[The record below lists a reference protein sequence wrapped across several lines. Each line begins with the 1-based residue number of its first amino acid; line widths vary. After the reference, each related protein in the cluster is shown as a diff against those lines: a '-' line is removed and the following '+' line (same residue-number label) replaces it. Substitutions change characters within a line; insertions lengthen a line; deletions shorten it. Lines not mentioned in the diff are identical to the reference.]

1 MTREVA
7 RIISNVSRA
16 MARPVTFGNSAAAFQ
31 RHRWCRDVL
40 IPMALILASTA
51 VLRSHSPM
59 STQAELDRGDLA
71 SVCSDPGWPGTC
83 ARAVEVSGMASAT
96 SAVAR
101 NAEQSPGKVQN
112 AGRTLVVRGQSHQ
125 DLGWYP
131 DRSGLPRPVK
141 SVSDWKRRRQAVLRA
156 MQRVMGALPGRD
168 KRCRVQCEV
177 IEEVDCG
184 DYVRRDIRYTA
195 EPGDWVPAYLLIPKN
210 ALEGRARCHGV
221 LCLHQTHPAGRRVVV
236 GLGQSPDDEY
246 GVELVKRGYVCL
258 APAYP
263 LLADYHP
270 PLGELGYQ
278 SGVMKAVWNNMR
290 GLDLLE
296 SMPFVVRGRFGAIGH
311 SLGGHTSL
319 FTAAFDSRIQI
330 VVTSCGFDSFIDYM
344 GGDIRGW
351 TSSRYMPRLA
361 EYPRGEPPFDFHEV
375 LGTLAPRWCLV
386 SAPIEDTNFRW
397 ESVARIGRE
406 VTRVYGLYGCPE
418 RFGVL
423 HPNCGH
429 RFPTE
434 IRETAYQWLDKAL
447 R

>member
-1 MTREVA
+1 MGALE
-7 RIISNVSRA
+7 ISSN
-16 MARPVTFGNSAAAFQ
+16 
-31 RHRWCRDVL
+31 
-40 IPMALILASTA
+40 ASTTG
-51 VLRSHSPM
+51 V
-59 STQAELDRGDLA
+59 AE
-71 SVCSDPGWPGTC
+71 
-83 ARAVEVSGMASAT
+83 
-96 SAVAR
+96 
-101 NAEQSPGKVQN
+101 KN
-112 AGRTLVVRGQSHQ
+112 AGQTSGEAKHVVRTPVVREQSHQ

-141 SVSDWKRRRQAVLRA
+141 SVSDWKRRRQAVLGA
-156 MQRVMGALPGRD
+156 MERVTGAVPGRE

-210 ALEGRARCHGV
+210 ALDGRARCHGV

-246 GVELVKRGYVCL
+246 GIELVKRGYVCL

-270 PLGELGYQ
+270 PLRELGYQ

-290 GLDLLE
+290 GLDMLE
-296 SMPFVVRGRFGAIGH
+296 SMPFVVRSRFGAIGH
-311 SLGGHTSL
+311 SLGGHTGL
-319 FTAAFDSRIQI
+319 FTAAFDSRIKV

-344 GGDIRGW
+344 GGDIQGW

-361 EYPRGEPPFDFHEV
+361 EYPRGQVPFDFHEV
-375 LGTLAPRWCLV
+375 LGMLAPRWCLV

-397 ESVARIGRE
+397 ESVARIGRQ

-429 RFPTE
+429 RFPPE

>member
-1 MTREVA
+1 MTLMLAATV
-7 RIISNVSRA
+7 ILRA
-16 MARPVTFGNSAAAFQ
+16 SSSTSA
-31 RHRWCRDVL
+31 
-40 IPMALILASTA
+40 
-51 VLRSHSPM
+51 
-59 STQAELDRGDLA
+59 QAEQAWGDMA
-71 SVCSDPGWPGTC
+71 GVCSDQRRSVTC
-83 ARAVEVSGMASAT
+83 ARALEIT
-96 SAVAR
+96 SKTSTTGVVAR
-101 NAEQSPGKVQN
+101 YADQPTGKVQN
-112 AGRTLVVRGQSHQ
+112 AVQNSVIRGQSHQ

-141 SVSDWKRRRQAVLRA
+141 SVSDWKRRRQAVLSA
-156 MQRVMGALPGRD
+156 MERVMGAVPSREKRGRV
-168 KRCRVQCEV
+168 RCEV

-184 DYVRRDIRYTA
+184 DYVRRDIRYAA
-195 EPGDWVPAYLLIPKN
+195 EPGDWVPAYLLIPKT
-210 ALEGRARCHGV
+210 ALDGRARCHGV

-270 PLGELGYQ
+270 ALGGLGYQ

-319 FTAAFDSRIQI
+319 FTAAFDPRIR
-330 VVTSCGFDSFIDYM
+330 VVVSSCGFDSFIDYM

-361 EYPRGEPPFDFHEV
+361 EYPQGEFPFDFHEV
-375 LGTLAPRWCLV
+375 LGVLAPRWCLV
-386 SAPIEDTNFRW
+386 SAPVGDTNFRW
-397 ESVARIGRE
+397 DSVARIGRE
-406 VTRVYGLYGCPE
+406 VTRVYGLYGRAE

-429 RFPTE
+429 RFPPE
-434 IRETAYQWLDKAL
+434 IRETAYRWLDKAL

>member
-1 MTREVA
+1 MREASNSIPNATRPAGRSVA
-7 RIISNVSRA
+7 SD
-16 MARPVTFGNSAAAFQ
+16 NSHAGFQ
-31 RHRWCRDVL
+31 RRARGSKVL
-40 IPMALILASTA
+40 MLIALMLAGVA
-51 VLRSHSPM
+51 ILRSDS
-59 STQAELDRGDLA
+59 STSAQAGPA
-71 SVCSDPGWPGTC
+71 WGNMAGVCWEQRQSETC
-83 ARAVEVSGMASAT
+83 ARAVEISSKT
-96 SAVAR
+96 STTGVVPT
-101 NAEQSPGKVQN
+101 NAGQSMGKVRHAVQPP
-112 AGRTLVVRGQSHQ
+112 AVREQSHQ

-141 SVSDWKRRRQAVLRA
+141 SVSDWKRRRQAILSA
-156 MQRVMGALPGRD
+156 MQRVMGAVPGPE
-168 KRCRVQCEV
+168 KRCRVRCEV

-184 DYVRRDIRYTA
+184 DYVRRDIRYAA
-195 EPGDWVPAYLLIPKN
+195 EPGDWVPAYLLIPKT
-210 ALEGRARCHGV
+210 ALDGRARCYGV

-296 SMPFVVRGRFGAIGH
+296 SMPLVVRGRFGAIGH

-319 FTAAFDSRIQI
+319 FTAAFDPRIK
-330 VVTSCGFDSFIDYM
+330 VVVSSCGFDSFIDYM
-344 GGDIRGW
+344 GGDIQGW
-351 TSSRYMPRLA
+351 TGIRYMPRLA

-375 LGTLAPRWCLV
+375 LGSLAPRWCLV
-386 SAPIEDTNFRW
+386 SAPVGDTNFRW
-397 ESVARIGRE
+397 ASVARIGRE
-406 VTRVYGLYGCPE
+406 VTRVYGLHGCAE
-418 RFGVL
+418 RFCVL

-429 RFPTE
+429 RFPPE